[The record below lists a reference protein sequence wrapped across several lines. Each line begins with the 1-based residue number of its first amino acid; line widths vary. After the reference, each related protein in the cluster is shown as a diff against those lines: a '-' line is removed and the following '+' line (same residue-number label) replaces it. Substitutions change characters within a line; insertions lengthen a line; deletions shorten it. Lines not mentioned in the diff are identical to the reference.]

1 MLMNRSDSENESD
14 REDDV
19 FLNDDEISIHEDD
32 VQICLDGKY
41 PDILFLE
48 CVHDLLDQSM
58 KKMLIVRILGKTI
71 GYRALDSRIKGLH
84 YKYYGKGLL
93 KIIRDVVGQVMKV
106 DYNTTLAK
114 RGALQGLWFLW
125 T

>member
-1 MLMNRSDSENESD
+1 MVLDKTLSKRVSYKEMLMNRSDSENESD
-14 REDDV
+14 RKDDV

-41 PDILFLE
+41 
-48 CVHDLLDQSM
+48 
-58 KKMLIVRILGKTI
+58 
-71 GYRALDSRIKGLH
+71 
-84 YKYYGKGLL
+84 YGKHLL
-93 KIIRDVVGQVMKV
+93 RIIGDVVGQVIKV